1 MVFTGSEI
9 LYTRTTYKAGF
20 AKNKE
25 KEGRRIPQIELDLPA
40 TDR

>member
-9 LYTRTTYKAGF
+9 YSYKAGF

-25 KEGRRIPQIELDLPA
+25 KERRRIPQIELDMPA